1 MSVVSVS
8 IMPHVRSTD
17 YVFSPPVTMPLF
29 SITQADNSAPIN
41 DDEAIKNSSSDDR
54 EAGSIED
61 GEASVPSDV
70 DSPATIAAVDN
81 DASASAEP
89 VQRVEACVENLEGA
103 VGDDTCA
110 DDMDEED
117 SDEFFEARE
126 ALEDSQ
132 DRTEASFSGTVDD
145 APAVEATVDDVTDD
159 CKVGGGAAAEDP
171 REAASSSNGD
181 PAVDARNTNAH
192 NVSPSTRTWFE
203 ARDRHPQTVT
213 QPPHSLVPGDDHD
226 HDHDCT
232 KNAVKTKPRDNKA
245 EFRAVFGELGV
256 DDKTAALDFLAN
268 PTVRPMDPSLPML
281 TAEEERRLAS
291 ATCSGSDWDDKLI
304 LALNPFLEQ
313 ARHLLGRRDVSNCY
327 AGRASDSRWPSGH
340 DTVPAMRSRGLLPTV
355 VSRPTRPDAS
365 GGEVAGSVFS
375 TPTRHQ
381 AETDQASL
389 FDEKFGRG
397 RLARP
402 PVPGVASNAS
412 PFSSATRV
420 PSCSMG
426 PNGSIAPSQAVTPG
440 IEREPAFSPR
450 RRVSS
455 GIGGRPA
462 RTLQAKSPS
471 VLRYRLKNLASRRRS
486 RSSLCPS
493 FGPAHEGL
501 GSKPGAGDSGRVAK
515 SDLVQNEMRQQGQQ
529 PSTNNSSVHFPGSAA
544 MENSRKRYQAS
555 MSESEGAG
563 TMTSRR
569 RIMDGSE
576 EMALRALRVAAVSKA
591 TTEVGNIL
599 LSVVSEGGGGGD
611 AIDLRRQAR
620 EEAAVRDHRASHQ
633 PEAGQNEHLNTQVK
647 FAADEGRAGQI
658 IRISCAFAILS
669 RGRT

>member
-1 MSVVSVS
+1 
-8 IMPHVRSTD
+8 MPHARSTD
-17 YVFSPPVTMPLF
+17 YLFSPPVTMPPFYF
-29 SITQADNSAPIN
+29 SITQANNSAPMK

-61 GEASVPSDV
+61 GEASVPSD
-70 DSPATIAAVDN
+70 
-81 DASASAEP
+81 
-89 VQRVEACVENLEGA
+89 
-103 VGDDTCA
+103 TCA

-126 ALEDSQ
+126 AFEDRQ
-132 DRTEASFSGTVDD
+132 DRTEASFSGIVDD

-181 PAVDARNTNAH
+181 PAVDARNVNAH

-232 KNAVKTKPRDNKA
+232 KNTVKTKKPRDNKA
-245 EFRAVFGELGV
+245 EFRAVFGELGD
-256 DDKTAALDFLAN
+256 DDKTAALDFLSN
-268 PTVRPMDPSLPML
+268 PTVRPVDPSLPVL

-291 ATCSGSDWDDKLI
+291 ATCSASDWEDKLI
-304 LALNPFLEQ
+304 LALNPFLHQ
-313 ARHLLGRRDVSNCY
+313 ARHLLGRRDVSNYY

-340 DTVPAMRSRGLLPTV
+340 DTVPAMKSRDLSPTV
-355 VSRPTRPDAS
+355 ASRPTRPDAS
-365 GGEVAGSVFS
+365 GGGVAGSAFS
-375 TPTRHQ
+375 TPTRHET
-381 AETDQASL
+381 ETDQASDDPAGGKDKEPTAPEQYQRSP
-389 FDEKFGRG
+389 FDEQFGRA

-402 PVPGVASNAS
+402 PVPGFASN
-412 PFSSATRV
+412 ATRV
-420 PSCSMG
+420 PSYSMG
-426 PNGSIAPSQAVTPG
+426 PKGSIA
-440 IEREPAFSPR
+440 PAFSPR
-450 RRVSS
+450 RSVGS

-462 RTLQAKSPS
+462 RTLQANSPS
-471 VLRYRLKNLASRRRS
+471 VLRYRLRNLASRRRS

-493 FGPAHEGL
+493 FGSADEGL
-501 GSKPGAGDSGRVAK
+501 GSKPGAGDSGRVGK
-515 SDLVQNEMRQQGQQ
+515 DDLVQDEMRQQGQQ
-529 PSTNNSSVHFPGSAA
+529 PSTNNSSVHFHGSAG

-599 LSVVSEGGGGGD
+599 VSVVSEGGGGGD
-611 AIDLRRQAR
+611 AVDLRGQAR
-620 EEAAVRDHRASHQ
+620 EEAAVRDPRASHQ

-647 FAADEGRAGQI
+647 CAADEGRAGQI
-658 IRISCAFAILS
+658 IKVSCAFAILS
-669 RGRT
+669 RGMT

>member
-1 MSVVSVS
+1 
-8 IMPHVRSTD
+8 MPHARSTD
-17 YVFSPPVTMPLF
+17 YLFSPPVTMPPF
-29 SITQADNSAPIN
+29 SITQANNSAPMK

-61 GEASVPSDV
+61 GEASVPSD
-70 DSPATIAAVDN
+70 
-81 DASASAEP
+81 
-89 VQRVEACVENLEGA
+89 
-103 VGDDTCA
+103 TCA

-126 ALEDSQ
+126 AFEDPQ
-132 DRTEASFSGTVDD
+132 DRTEASFSGTIDD
-145 APAVEATVDDVTDD
+145 APAVEATVDDVTDN

-181 PAVDARNTNAH
+181 PAVDARNVNAH
-192 NVSPSTRTWFE
+192 NVSPSTRAWFE

-232 KNAVKTKPRDNKA
+232 KNTVKTKKPRDNKA
-245 EFRAVFGELGV
+245 EFRAVFGELGD
-256 DDKTAALDFLAN
+256 DDKTAALDFLSN
-268 PTVRPMDPSLPML
+268 PAVRPVDPSLPML

-291 ATCSGSDWDDKLI
+291 ATCSASDWEDKLI
-304 LALNPFLEQ
+304 LALNPFLHQ

-340 DTVPAMRSRGLLPTV
+340 DTVPAMRSRDLSPTV
-355 VSRPTRPDAS
+355 ASRP
-365 GGEVAGSVFS
+365 
-375 TPTRHQ
+375 
-381 AETDQASL
+381 
-389 FDEKFGRG
+389 
-397 RLARP
+397 
-402 PVPGVASNAS
+402 
-412 PFSSATRV
+412 
-420 PSCSMG
+420 SMG
-426 PNGSIAPSQAVTPG
+426 PKGSIAPG
-440 IEREPAFSPR
+440 FSPR
-450 RRVSS
+450 RSVGS

-462 RTLQAKSPS
+462 RTLQANSPS
-471 VLRYRLKNLASRRRS
+471 VLRYRLRNLASRRRS

-493 FGPAHEGL
+493 FGSADEGL

-515 SDLVQNEMRQQGQQ
+515 GDLVQNEMRQQGQQ
-529 PSTNNSSVHFPGSAA
+529 PSTNNSSVHFHGSAG

-599 LSVVSEGGGGGD
+599 VSVVSEGGGGGD
-611 AIDLRRQAR
+611 AVDLRGQAR
-620 EEAAVRDHRASHQ
+620 EEAAVRDPRASHQ

-647 FAADEGRAGQI
+647 CAADEGRAGQI
-658 IRISCAFAILS
+658 IKVSCAFAILS
-669 RGRT
+669 RGMT

>member
-17 YVFSPPVTMPLF
+17 YLFSSPVTMPLF

-41 DDEAIKNSSSDDR
+41 DDEVIKNSSSDDC

-70 DSPATIAAVDN
+70 DSPATTAAVDN

-89 VQRVEACVENLEGA
+89 VQRVETCVQNLEGA

-126 ALEDSQ
+126 ALEDPQ
-132 DRTEASFSGTVDD
+132 DRTEAFFSGTVDD

-171 REAASSSNGD
+171 REAASSSSGD

-213 QPPHSLVPGDDHD
+213 QPSHSLVPGDDHD

-256 DDKTAALDFLAN
+256 EDKTAALDFLAN
-268 PTVRPMDPSLPML
+268 PTVRPVDPSLPML

-304 LALNPFLEQ
+304 LALNPFLKQ
-313 ARHLLGRRDVSNCY
+313 ARHLLGRRHVSNCY

-340 DTVPAMRSRGLLPTV
+340 DTVQAMRSRGLSPTV
-355 VSRPTRPDAS
+355 ASRPTRPDAS
-365 GGEVAGSVFS
+365 GGGVAGSVFS

-389 FDEKFGRG
+389 FDEQFGRA

-402 PVPGVASNAS
+402 PVPGFACNAN

-420 PSCSMG
+420 PSYSMG
-426 PNGSIAPSQAVTPG
+426 PKGSIAPSQAVTPG

-450 RRVSS
+450 RSVGS

-462 RTLQAKSPS
+462 RTLQDHNPS

-515 SDLVQNEMRQQGQQ
+515 GDLVQNEMHQQGQQ

-555 MSESEGAG
+555 MSESEGAS

-576 EMALRALRVAAVSKA
+576 EMVLRALRVAAVSKA

-599 LSVVSEGGGGGD
+599 LSVVSEGGGEGD

-620 EEAAVRDHRASHQ
+620 EEAAVRDPRASHQ
-633 PEAGQNEHLNTQVK
+633 PEAGQNKHLNTKVK
-647 FAADEGRAGQI
+647 CAADEGRAEQI
-658 IRISCAFAILS
+658 IKVSCAFAILS

>member
-1 MSVVSVS
+1 
-8 IMPHVRSTD
+8 MPHARSTD
-17 YVFSPPVTMPLF
+17 YLFSPPVTMPPF
-29 SITQADNSAPIN
+29 SITQANNSAPMK

-54 EAGSIED
+54 EAGSSED
-61 GEASVPSDV
+61 GEASVPS
-70 DSPATIAAVDN
+70 
-81 DASASAEP
+81 
-89 VQRVEACVENLEGA
+89 
-103 VGDDTCA
+103 DTCA

-126 ALEDSQ
+126 AFEDPQ
-132 DRTEASFSGTVDD
+132 DRTEASFSGIVDD

-181 PAVDARNTNAH
+181 PAVDARNVNAH

-232 KNAVKTKPRDNKA
+232 KNTVKTKKPRDNKA
-245 EFRAVFGELGV
+245 EFRAVFGELGD
-256 DDKTAALDFLAN
+256 DDKTAALDFLSN
-268 PTVRPMDPSLPML
+268 PAVRPVDPSLPML

-291 ATCSGSDWDDKLI
+291 ATCSASDWEDKLI
-304 LALNPFLEQ
+304 LALNPFLHQ

-340 DTVPAMRSRGLLPTV
+340 DNVPAMRSRDLSPTV
-355 VSRPTRPDAS
+355 ASRP
-365 GGEVAGSVFS
+365 
-375 TPTRHQ
+375 
-381 AETDQASL
+381 
-389 FDEKFGRG
+389 
-397 RLARP
+397 
-402 PVPGVASNAS
+402 
-412 PFSSATRV
+412 
-420 PSCSMG
+420 SMG
-426 PNGSIAPSQAVTPG
+426 PKGSIA
-440 IEREPAFSPR
+440 PAFSPR
-450 RRVSS
+450 RSVGS

-462 RTLQAKSPS
+462 RTLQANSPS
-471 VLRYRLKNLASRRRS
+471 VLRYRLRNLASRRRS

-493 FGPAHEGL
+493 FGSADEGL
-501 GSKPGAGDSGRVAK
+501 GSKPGAGDSGRVGK
-515 SDLVQNEMRQQGQQ
+515 DDLVQDEMRQQGQQ
-529 PSTNNSSVHFPGSAA
+529 PSTNNSSVHFHGSAG

-599 LSVVSEGGGGGD
+599 VSVVSEGGGGGD
-611 AIDLRRQAR
+611 AVDLRGQAR
-620 EEAAVRDHRASHQ
+620 EEAAVRDPRASHQ

-647 FAADEGRAGQI
+647 CAADEGRAGQG
-658 IRISCAFAILS
+658 RLS
-669 RGRT
+669 KFRVPLRYCRAA